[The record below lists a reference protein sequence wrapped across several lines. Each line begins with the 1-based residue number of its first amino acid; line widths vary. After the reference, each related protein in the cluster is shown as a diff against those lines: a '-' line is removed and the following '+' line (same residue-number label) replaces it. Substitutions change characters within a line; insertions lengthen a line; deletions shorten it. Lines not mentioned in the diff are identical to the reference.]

1 MEIQVKAKKIGGSI
15 GIIIPIDVVL
25 RERISPDDVLK
36 LRLEKTDE
44 LNFLW
49 AVNKD
54 IKKSAKKIMEEID
67 EGENE

>member
-15 GIIIPIDVVL
+15 GIIIPIDVIL